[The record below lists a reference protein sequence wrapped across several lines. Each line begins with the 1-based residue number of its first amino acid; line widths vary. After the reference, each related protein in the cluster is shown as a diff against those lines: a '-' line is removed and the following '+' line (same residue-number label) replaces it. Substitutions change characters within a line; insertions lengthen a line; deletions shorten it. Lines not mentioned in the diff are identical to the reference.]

1 MWEVPFIVALV
12 LRRRETLIKSLSIQA
27 SPGAGEHGGLWL
39 CLLILKAFLSYLL
52 HCVPVIF
59 KEMNSPGL
67 QVHSGYVDV
76 HLLIYLL
83 LISSQADQYCGVW
96 FCFVLVV
103 SSFLFSFLSFL
114 PRISSSLLLLHMF
127 AHIRVSHPWC
137 VTGSWLSVLGK
148 VKWFA
153 SCCRWWESPFS
164 VRHCRYPPPLRFTF
178 IVSVWV
184 FWLHVCL
191 RTTCMQSS
199 RRPDK
204 GIRFPRWLWA
214 SLWVVGIDP
223 GLRKSRQCS

>member
-1 MWEVPFIVALV
+1 MRSAFYCCVSFKKERDSNKITVYTSQSWSWRTWWLVTLSAL
-12 LRRRETLIKSLSIQA
+12 
-27 SPGAGEHGGLWL
+27 
-39 CLLILKAFLSYLL
+39 LKAFLSYLL

-83 LISSQADQYCGVW
+83 LISSQVDQYCGVW

-137 VTGSWLSVLGK
+137 LCVTGSWLSVLGK
-148 VKWFA
+148 VK
-153 SCCRWWESPFS
+153 
-164 VRHCRYPPPLRFTF
+164 
-178 IVSVWV
+178 
-184 FWLHVCL
+184 
-191 RTTCMQSS
+191 
-199 RRPDK
+199 
-204 GIRFPRWLWA
+204 
-214 SLWVVGIDP
+214 
-223 GLRKSRQCS
+223 